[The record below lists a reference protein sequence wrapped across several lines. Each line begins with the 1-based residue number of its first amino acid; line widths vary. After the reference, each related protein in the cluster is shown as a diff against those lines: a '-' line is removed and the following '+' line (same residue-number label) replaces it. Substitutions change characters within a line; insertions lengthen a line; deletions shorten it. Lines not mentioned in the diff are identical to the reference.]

1 MMESSVPYIIALAMV
16 VIGLL
21 LVKKIAG
28 CVFKAVVIF
37 ILFGALS
44 ALYYYSKS
52 KGLV

>member
-1 MMESSVPYIIALAMV
+1 MESFIPYIVALAMV

-28 CVFKAVVIF
+28 WVFKTVLIF
-37 ILFGALS
+37 ILLGALS